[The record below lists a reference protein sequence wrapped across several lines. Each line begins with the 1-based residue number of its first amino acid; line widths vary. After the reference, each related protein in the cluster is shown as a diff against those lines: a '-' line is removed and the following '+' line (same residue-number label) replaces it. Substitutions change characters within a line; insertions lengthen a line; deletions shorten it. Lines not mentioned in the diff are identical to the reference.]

1 MGDDKQSMEQWEM
14 RTQQT
19 PSGTRFR
26 AMTPSSAL
34 CDVYRKLT
42 PIRVAIRSSEGKFS
56 GLDPEPT
63 HLPAILSSMPLT

>member
-1 MGDDKQSMEQWEM
+1 MGDDKQSMEQCEM

-34 CDVYRKLT
+34 
-42 PIRVAIRSSEGKFS
+42 AMN
-56 GLDPEPT
+56 LDQGCHPKQ
-63 HLPAILSSMPLT
+63 